1 MTSPD
6 QLIPGRAPPEP
17 MEMQRV
23 GPASA
28 SLLAST
34 YTRIGIPHHFGRR
47 CPRSSGRRHLLRPGA
62 KAWIAR
68 VRGEVAGM
76 IALKAE
82 EGDEAEIVV
91 VGFIRVRG
99 EGLRWPPPNSRCSID
114 MGGRAPR
121 WRDHQTRVVAHLI
134 ARPPQRPAQL
144 PTTWFS
150 GICNG
155 ERTQGIFEGAR
166 ESRAILRE
174 NQQALEIAAGV
185 VQGT

>member
-6 QLIPGRAPPEP
+6 QLIPGRPPPEP

-34 YTRIGIPHHFGRR
+34 YTRIGIPHHWTSLPEEQWEEG
-47 CPRSSGRRHLLRPGA
+47 LLRPGA

-82 EGDEAEIVV
+82 EGDEVEIVV
-91 VGFIRVRG
+91 VGSS
-99 EGLRWPPPNSRCSID
+99 LSSW
-114 MGGRAPR
+114 GRAS
-121 WRDHQTRVVAHLI
+121 VA
-134 ARPPQRPAQL
+134 
-144 PTTWFS
+144 TS
-150 GICNG
+150 
-155 ERTQGIFEGAR
+155 
-166 ESRAILRE
+166 
-174 NQQALEIAAGV
+174 
-185 VQGT
+185 